1 MKIQATVRQC
11 EVANCGTLWLETDH
25 DPEKNECDIC
35 DRDMCKAHGDNFRIN
50 QDIIKSAYHRG
61 FRFDLGRVC
70 TECSRDILR
79 AERGE
84 MQEVMR
90 EFIRRKRE
98 KETSK

>member
-11 EVANCGTLWLETDH
+11 EVGKCDTLWLETDH
-25 DPEKNECDIC
+25 DPERNECDIC
-35 DRDMCKAHGDNFRIN
+35 GRDICNAHGDHFKLNEKMV
-50 QDIIKSAYHRG
+50 KSAFHSG

-90 EFIRRKRE
+90 EFIKRKRE